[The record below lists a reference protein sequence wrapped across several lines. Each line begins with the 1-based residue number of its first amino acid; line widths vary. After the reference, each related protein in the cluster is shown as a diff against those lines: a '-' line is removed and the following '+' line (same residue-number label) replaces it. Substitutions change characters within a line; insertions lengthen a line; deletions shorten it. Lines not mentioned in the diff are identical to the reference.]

1 MSTETK
7 ILEEKITNSIKAWDK
22 SLEEKSE
29 KFSFN
34 LNEKC
39 IEELSNNKDKLSNQN
54 PNDFSALN
62 EFVDAVFLL
71 LMVKNYLI
79 STLIRKKILT

>member
-7 ILEEKITNSIKAWDK
+7 ILEEKISNSIKAWDK

-39 IEELSNNKDKLSNQN
+39 RITNFNACS
-54 PNDFSALN
+54 
-62 EFVDAVFLL
+62 
-71 LMVKNYLI
+71 
-79 STLIRKKILT
+79 